1 MPKPSQIDV
10 SNSTPASPRES
21 ATHDEPEYLI
31 RTSRLEDWDS
41 LASLEQAWSDLVDR
55 IPSCSIFQTFQWHS
69 CWWKAFG
76 DRHRLFVI
84 LCHKD
89 KQLVGIAPMMITR
102 SVGLQSHPRA
112 QIRFIGCTDASSDY
126 LDFIIDPNTPE
137 ALDAVLN
144 EIFEYLPEVNRI
156 HLSHFPTHYENQPRT
171 VAYFEAHSRK
181 VVVELDQ
188 EAPCRLLGNRQ
199 EDLRVANKSSLRRRY
214 NYFKKS
220 GDLRFHQ
227 CSSESEILAYIDTFF
242 DQHMARRDLTD
253 SPSQFRDQAQRSFY
267 RELVVKLIPQG
278 WLRFDAVLFN
288 GQPIAFHFGF
298 EYRNKFIW
306 YKPTFDIQYSK
317 RSPGEVLIKFLLED
331 AIEKGL
337 DEFDFTVGS
346 EAFKHRF
353 SNEVRYNSRLI
364 VFRSFVDYCL
374 YLLKI
379 VLKRMLGRAPP
390 IDIRTGAASAKE
402 P

>member
-1 MPKPSQIDV
+1 MSKSSHIDV
-10 SNSTPASPRES
+10 SNCTPASRRES
-21 ATHDEPEYLI
+21 AAPDEPEHLI
-31 RTSRLEDWDS
+31 CTSRLEDWDS
-41 LASLEQAWSDLVDR
+41 LANIEQAWADLVNR
-55 IPSCSIFQTFQWHS
+55 NPSSSVFQTFQWHS

-102 SVGLQSHPRA
+102 NVGAQSHPRA
-112 QIRFIGCTDASSDY
+112 QICFIGSTNGSSDY
-126 LDFIIDPNTPE
+126 LDFIVDPNTPE
-137 ALDAVLN
+137 ALDAILN
-144 EIFEYLPEVNRI
+144 EIFEYLSEVGRI
-156 HLSHFPTHYENQPRT
+156 HLSHFPTHFENQPRT
-171 VAYFEAHSRK
+171 VAYFEAHATK
-181 VVVELDQ
+181 VVVEFDQ
-188 EAPCRLLGNRQ
+188 EAPCLLMGNRQ

-253 SPSQFRDQAQRSFY
+253 SPSQFRDPAQRSFY
-267 RELVVKLIPQG
+267 RDLVYKLFPQG
-278 WLRFDAVLFN
+278 WLRFDTVLFD

-306 YKPTFDIQYSK
+306 YKPTFDVQYWK

-364 VFRSFVDYCL
+364 AFRSFVDYWL
-374 YLLKI
+374 YRLKI
-379 VLKRMLGRAPP
+379 TLKRMLGRAPP
-390 IDIRTGAASAKE
+390 IDIRIGAASAKE